1 MSDTHEANRRGWDA
15 AAKAGKTDYCRAD
28 WRKCHIDPTLVLDE
42 RELHWLGDVAGK
54 DACVLG
60 SGDNRVVFA
69 LVGLKA
75 NVVSVDISQ
84 EQLNVARA
92 RADELGLAVTFL
104 RSDVTDLSA
113 LDSNSFDVVYTGGHV
128 AVWVSDLEKYYREA
142 ARILKPGGLFVVNEY
157 HPFRRIWDDSTPSLS
172 IAFPY
177 FDRGPHE
184 WDRAED
190 IPDAEPGSLPQYEY
204 HWTVSEYLAAVTA
217 AGCELLSVAE
227 FGDAP
232 EAWEAGPSLAGL
244 PLNLL
249 IVARKRRRP
258 ARAQRRPRERARR

>member
-1 MSDTHEANRRGWDA
+1 MTETHEANRRGWDA
-15 AAKAGKTDYCRAD
+15 FARAGKANFSKVD
-28 WRKCHIDPTLVLDE
+28 WRKCHLEPALALDE
-42 RELHWLGDVAGK
+42 RELKRLGDLKGK
-54 DACVLG
+54 HVCVLG

-69 LVGLKA
+69 LVGLGA

-84 EQLNVARA
+84 EQLNIASARA
-92 RADELGLAVTFL
+92 KELGLDVMFL

-113 LDSNSFDVVYTGGHV
+113 LDSDTFDVVYTGGHV
-128 AVWVSDLEKYYREA
+128 AVWVSDLRKYYGEA
-142 ARILKPGGLFVVNEY
+142 ARILKPGGLFIVNEY

-184 WDRAED
+184 WDRSEEL
-190 IPDAEPGSLPQYEY
+190 PDAEPGSLPQYEY
-204 HWTVSEYLAAVTA
+204 HWTVSEYLAAVMS
-217 AGCELLSVAE
+217 AGCELLSLDE

-232 EAWEAGPSLAGL
+232 DCWEAGPSLSGL

-249 IVARKRRRP
+249 IVSRKGGRRG
-258 ARAQRRPRERARR
+258 AAETS